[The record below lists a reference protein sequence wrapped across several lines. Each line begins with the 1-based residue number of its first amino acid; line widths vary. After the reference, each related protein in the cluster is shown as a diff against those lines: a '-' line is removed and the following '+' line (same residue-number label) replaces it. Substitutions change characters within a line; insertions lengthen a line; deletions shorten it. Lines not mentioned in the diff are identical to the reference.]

1 MSLGLVGVVLV
12 VCIGPAHCQIGLIK
26 EHEAAVLRVHG
37 FNLSVFLLNNVEVD
51 AELIHRGSDSSPDV
65 VNLCKL
71 IGNLLTMLAL
81 FNSRDL
87 APQFDE
93 FLLQAHYLDRFVPPR
108 LE

>member
-1 MSLGLVGVVLV
+1 M
-12 VCIGPAHCQIGLIK
+12 
-26 EHEAAVLRVHG
+26 LRVHG
-37 FNLSVFLLNNVEVD
+37 FDLGVFLLNNVEVD